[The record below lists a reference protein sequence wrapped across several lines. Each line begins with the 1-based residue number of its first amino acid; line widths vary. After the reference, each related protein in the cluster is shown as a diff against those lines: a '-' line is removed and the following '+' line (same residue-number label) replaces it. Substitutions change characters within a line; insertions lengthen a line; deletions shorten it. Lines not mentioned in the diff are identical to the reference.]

1 MYRGE
6 GMPPGFL
13 RVLKTPVCMEH
24 SLYSGTRSLK
34 GAHGSAGEDATE
46 LQRLENAAQE
56 SLLSLSCA
64 GDERALLGRVGN
76 PALTG
81 AG

>member
-1 MYRGE
+1 MEGWERGMYRGE

-46 LQRLENAAQE
+46 LQRLENAARE
-56 SLLSLSCA
+56 SLL
-64 GDERALLGRVGN
+64 
-76 PALTG
+76 
-81 AG
+81 